1 MSKLRALMSEEERAA
16 EDRLA
21 EDLKLHAARWC
32 WRRKGFATP
41 NNPPHRRVTWEQW
54 FEKKFGEPLEAY
66 AERMAEQK
74 NQKG

>member
-1 MSKLRALMSEEERAA
+1 LAFLTLTEEEKAQEKQWA
-16 EDRLA
+16 D
-21 EDLKLHAARWC
+21 DIKYHAARWC

-66 AERMAEQK
+66 AERMKGQK